1 MMQSQQSTTTLSV
14 VDQLAPF
21 GALLA
26 AARATLRGRLGPLL
40 AHFPPSAPVDLARLE
55 ALLLVVVCRDLER
68 LLSPTLALEV
78 NVARLEGRLNGVTP
92 EERFADYLVQLG
104 QPAQQ
109 QALQAEYPVLFQ
121 LAATRLD
128 RWVTF
133 SLEVIERL
141 CQDWAAIRATLAP
154 ANSLT
159 ALPDH
164 PLGALQRIEP
174 AQRTTKR
181 EGRAVLILT
190 FTTGF
195 KVVYKPRSLAIE
207 AHFQALLTWLNDAG
221 FTPAFRLLP
230 LLDRGSY
237 GWMAWVTAQPCY
249 SQAELQRFYQRQG
262 ALLALLY
269 ALEATDLHLSNVIAY
284 GEDPMLIDLEALF
297 HPRDAEPD
305 WPPLELA
312 VDRFLYHSV
321 LRPGLLP
328 EPETGDDEDAVPI
341 DLSGLGGIPGQQ
353 TPYAVPTWQG
363 RNTDSFHL
371 TYQPKTIRGGSNLPT
386 LQGAAVEITAFYGA
400 LDAGFTA
407 CYRLLMRQR
416 ARLSAAAGPL
426 AAFADAEVRV
436 IARPGQ
442 QYGEWL
448 EQSLHPN
455 LLRDGA
461 KRARFLAQLGRTDP
475 TLAPLLPYEQAALR
489 DGDVPLFTTKAAG
502 RTLYCN
508 GQPIVAD
515 FFPQAG
521 LAAAQ
526 TRLAALTEA
535 DLSRQRWLIRAA
547 LATVPTAPYAPA
559 APPLMPVA
567 TSAPDLTG
575 QLIAAATAVGE
586 RLAATAV
593 SAAGEAT
600 WIGVTLHADR
610 YWLVEALESGLAQGL
625 PGVALFLAHLG
636 QVTGEGRWTTLAQAA
651 MTTVQR
657 YQSEAV
663 LEAAADGSPLDEPL
677 GLLSGLGG
685 QLYALAH
692 LAQLWPAADWRTIAH
707 ARVDQIAQHAARL
720 AELTVDEP
728 AADVAGLL
736 VGLLAMQQRAPRPQT
751 LRLATKVGRHL
762 LQRLDAGSVTAAAP
776 APPGLPQPFADF
788 FQAPAGL
795 AWPLLTLAALT
806 ADQTMHAAAQQL
818 VATDP
823 PATASLG
830 LWLAYLRAVPFLN
843 CARQRALAECFQLAL
858 PALRLAAVGHNDALG
873 YGALGYSELLLQA
886 ATAFSMP
893 VYADLAQRYGQALV
907 ERSAIADWTTAVPLA
922 VPTPALWTGLA
933 GIGYGLLRLAQPAA
947 VPALLAFELPVF
959 HPQKGAPS

>member
-21 GALLA
+21 GPLLA
-26 AARATLRGRLGPLL
+26 AARATLQERLAPLL
-40 AHFPPSAPVDLARLE
+40 AHLPMPARVELAHLE
-55 ALLLVVVCRDLER
+55 SLFLAVARRDLER
-68 LLSPTLALEV
+68 LLLPTLALEV
-78 NVARLEGRLNGVTP
+78 NVARLEGRLNGATP

-109 QALQAEYPVLFQ
+109 LALQAEYPVLFQ

-154 ANSLT
+154 ANLLT
-159 ALPDH
+159 VLPAH
-164 PLGALQRIEP
+164 PLAALQRVEA

-181 EGRAVLILT
+181 GGRAVLILT
-190 FTTGF
+190 FATGF

-207 AHFQALLTWLNDAG
+207 AHFQALLTWLNSAG

-237 GWMAWVTAQPCY
+237 GWMAWITAQPCS
-249 SQAELQRFYQRQG
+249 SQAELWRFYQRQG

-269 ALEATDLHLSNVIAY
+269 ALEATDLHLSNVIAH
-284 GEDPMLIDLEALF
+284 GEDPLLIDLEALF

-312 VDRFLYHSV
+312 VDRVLYHSV

-328 EPETGDDEDAVPI
+328 EPETGDDEDAAPI
-341 DLSGLGGIPGQQ
+341 DLSGLGGVPGQQ
-353 TPYAVPTWQG
+353 TPYPVPTWQG
-363 RNTDSFHL
+363 RNTDTFHL
-371 TYQPKTIRGGSNLPT
+371 AYQPKLIRGGSNLPT
-386 LQGAAVEITAFYGA
+386 LQEAAVEITAFYGA

-416 ARLSAAAGPL
+416 AQLLAPAGPL

-448 EQSLHPN
+448 EKSLHPN
-455 LLRDGA
+455 LLRNGA

-475 TLAPLLPYEQAALR
+475 PLAPLLPSEQAALR
-489 DGDVPLFTTKAAG
+489 EGDVPLFTTTAAG
-502 RTLYCN
+502 RTLYCS
-508 GQPIVAD
+508 GQPIIAD

-526 TRLAALTEA
+526 ARLAALTTA
-535 DLSRQRWLIRAA
+535 DLTRQRWLIRAA
-547 LATVPTAPYAPA
+547 LATVPTASHAPTA
-559 APPLMPVA
+559 QSLMPVA
-567 TSAPDLTG
+567 ASAPDLTG

-586 RLAATAV
+586 RLAATAIT
-593 SAAGEAT
+593 AAGEAT

-651 MTTVQR
+651 MATVQR
-657 YQSEAV
+657 YQHEAA
-663 LEAAADGSPLDEPL
+663 LAAAADGSPLDEPL

-685 QLYALAH
+685 QLYALAQ
-692 LAQLWPAADWRTIAH
+692 LAPLWPAADWRSIAH
-707 ARVDQIAQHAARL
+707 ARIDQLAQHADRL
-720 AELTVDEP
+720 GELTVDDP

-736 VGLLAMQQRAPRPQT
+736 VGLLAVQQRAPCSQT
-751 LRLATKVGRHL
+751 LRLATMVGCQL
-762 LQRLDAGSVTAAAP
+762 LQRLNAGPVTAAVPAP
-776 APPGLPQPFADF
+776 AGLPQPFADF

-806 ADQTMHAAAQQL
+806 ADQTLHAAARQL

-823 PATASLG
+823 PATASPG

-843 CARQRALAECFQLAL
+843 CARQRALAEGFQLAL
-858 PALRLAAVGHNDALG
+858 PALRMAAVGHNDALG
-873 YGALGYSELLLQA
+873 YGALGYCELLLQA
-886 ATAFSMP
+886 AAAFHTP
-893 VYADLAQRYGQALV
+893 LYADLARRYGQALV
-907 ERSAIADWTTAVPLA
+907 GRSRTLDWTTVVPLA
-922 VPTPALWTGLA
+922 VPTPALWSGLA
-933 GIGYGLLRLAQPAA
+933 GIGHGLLRLAQPAA
-947 VPALLAFELPVF
+947 VPSLLTFALPTFPQQELLP
-959 HPQKGAPS
+959 